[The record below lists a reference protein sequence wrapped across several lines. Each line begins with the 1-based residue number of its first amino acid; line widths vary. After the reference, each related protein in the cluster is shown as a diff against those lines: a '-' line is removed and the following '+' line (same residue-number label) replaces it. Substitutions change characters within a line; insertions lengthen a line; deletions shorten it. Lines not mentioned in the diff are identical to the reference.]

1 MLTVSSSRG
10 RHNINSHLAAVPEIL
25 NFILSHY
32 YPDFTLLRQKS
43 IVLVT
48 PSPLIPLPLI
58 KGKGEDIEKRGEA
71 PLKHPIKF
79 WEGDT
84 GDRVTIL
91 KGTKTLIYF
100 VVNPTLK

>member
-1 MLTVSSSRG
+1 LLPRFYTFKAKKHSIG
-10 RHNINSHLAAVPEIL
+10 NSIP
-25 NFILSHY
+25 F
-32 YPDFTLLRQKS
+32 
-43 IVLVT
+43 
-48 PSPLIPLPLI
+48 IPLSF
-58 KGKGEDIEKRGEA
+58 KGEGEEKERGASA

-100 VVNPTLK
+100 VVNPTLKEYPKNQPCVIISLTLS